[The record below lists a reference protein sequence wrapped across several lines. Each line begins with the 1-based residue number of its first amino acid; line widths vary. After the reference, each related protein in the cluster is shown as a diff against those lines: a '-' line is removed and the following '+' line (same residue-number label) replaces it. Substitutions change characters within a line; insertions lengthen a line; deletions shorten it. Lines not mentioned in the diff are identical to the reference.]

1 MRRAIVL
8 ISIVA
13 SVALLAYATSLA
25 GALGYLG
32 LETRALAKMFLT
44 LAYNP
49 GLRELTAM
57 APEAVTAIVWDF
69 RGVDTLYETV
79 VFYMAIIA
87 ALAIYRGVPKVGGGG
102 GTGLSLIVRVVTKL
116 LIPMNIAVA
125 LSIAVHG
132 HLTPG
137 GGFQA
142 GAALAVISVLLAV
155 VYSFSSYGRVGIDIP
170 KAVTLRSVGL
180 VAIALVVFTP
190 LIYSLVTGAQAY
202 LMQNYVKV
210 DSGFSFPAEVF
221 GQLISG
227 TLIWL
232 NVAEFL
238 AVSFGF
244 CIIFMLLSLREEVIR
259 PALVGEEHGP

>member
-8 ISIVA
+8 VSIAV
-13 SVALLAYATSLA
+13 SVALLAYATSVA
-25 GALGYLG
+25 GALGNLG

-57 APEAVTAIVWDF
+57 SPEAVTAIVWDF

-79 VFYMAIIA
+79 VFYMAITA
-87 ALAIYRGVPKVGGGG
+87 ALAIYRGAPKVGGGG
-102 GTGLSLIVRVVTKL
+102 VGLSLIVRVVTRL
-116 LIPMNIAVA
+116 LIPINIAVA
-125 LSIAVHG
+125 VSIAVHG

-142 GAALAVISVLLAV
+142 GVALAVISVLLAV
-155 VYSFSSYGRVGIDIP
+155 VYSAKSFGKVGVDESKVI
-170 KAVTLRSVGL
+170 ALESAGF
-180 VAIALVVFTP
+180 VAIAAVVFAP
-190 LIYSLVTGAQAY
+190 LIYSSVTGAQAY
-202 LMQNYVKV
+202 LMQNYVKAN
-210 DSGFSFPAEVF
+210 SEFSFPVEVL

-227 TLIWL
+227 TLIWF

-238 AVSFGF
+238 AVSFSF
-244 CIIFMLLSLREEVIR
+244 FIIFMLLSLREEVVR
-259 PALVGEEHGP
+259 PALVGEESGS